1 MKRFLALHWLIGI
14 FALVVS
20 FSAVVSPALSD
31 DDEDDERETEET
43 SAPVGNVGD
52 TAVLTPFAAAIDTMN
67 QRMNATFNMIEPMLK
82 NSCYDCHSAQT
93 DYPWYH
99 SLPIVG
105 DWMDGHIE
113 EAREHLDFTDGF
125 PLKGKGSQLKL
136 LSEIVEEVEGKHMPL
151 TSYRLLHWGT
161 AIEGPQLD
169 TLKGWVNGYSTLITT
184 LHGFFK
190 VPLPEDLH

>member
-1 MKRFLALHWLIGI
+1 MKRFLAFHWLIGLL
-14 FALVVS
+14 ALAFS

-31 DDEDDERETEET
+31 DDDDERETEEVIAPAAD
-43 SAPVGNVGD
+43 SA
-52 TAVLTPFAAAIDTMN
+52 ALTPFAAAIDSMY
-67 QRMNATFNMIEPMLK
+67 QKMNATLYMIEPMLK

-99 SLPIVG
+99 SLPIIG

-113 EAREHLDFTDGF
+113 EAREHLDFTNGF

-169 TLKGWVNGYSTLITT
+169 TLKRWVDGYSTLITT

-190 VPLPEDLH
+190 VPLPEDLR